1 MKTIIISDLH
11 NRFEW
16 IEDALLSPLLQPYDN
31 TVFLGDYFDDFNDT
45 PEMAANAARWLKLS
59 LQKPNRIH
67 LTGTHDLWYRFP
79 YNRFIAASGNTEAK
93 MHAIRSVL
101 TEQDFNLLKLY
112 HYEQGFL
119 MTHAGIH
126 INLISEYVFK
136 HKDLF
141 DKYIVNKELQ
151 LNGQEI
157 VDKIVKPATI
167 DAIDRVKDGYSHPW
181 LDAGVVRG
189 GRQSIGGITW
199 LDWIYEFK
207 PIPGLNQI
215 VGHTHTEL
223 NIPGEKYIKSSI
235 NYDLDTRNHHIGILE
250 DGKFRYIETIDVL
263 EAIR

>member
-1 MKTIIISDLH
+1 MTKSIIISDIH
-11 NRFEW
+11 NRVDW
-16 IEDALLSPLLQPYDN
+16 IEDALLSPLIQPYDN
-31 TVFLGDYFDDFNDT
+31 VIFLGDYFDDYNDT
-45 PEMAANAARWLKLS
+45 PQDAANAARWLRLS

-67 LTGTHDLWYRFP
+67 LTGTHDIWYRFP

-93 MHAIRSVL
+93 MHVIRGIL
-101 TEQDFNLLKLY
+101 TQEDWNILKLY
-112 HYEQGFL
+112 HYEQNFL
-119 MTHAGIH
+119 MSHAGVH

-136 HKDLF
+136 HKNLF

-167 DAIDRVKDGYSHPW
+167 EAINRVKDGYSHPW

-189 GRQSIGGITW
+189 GLQSVGGITW

-215 VGHTHTEL
+215 VGHTEL
-223 NIPGEKYIKSSI
+223 NVPGEKYIKSSI
-235 NYDLDTRNHHIGILE
+235 NYDLDTRNHHVGILE
-250 DGKFRYIETIDVL
+250 NSRFTYLETTDIL
-263 EAIR
+263 EYMI